1 MKKRFLDANVIVR
14 FLLNDEK
21 NQAKKAKDFF
31 ETTVKNKEK
40 LVITPLVLAE
50 VIYVL
55 EKFGQASK
63 EEISKIL
70 ISFLNLP
77 IIIVEEK
84 KILLDALLLYSKLK
98 INFVDCYHLS
108 LCQTFGIEEIF
119 SFDEDF
125 KKASFVKSV
134 SP

>member
-1 MKKRFLDANVIVR
+1 LLVVKIFFMKKRFLDTNVIVR

-55 EKFGQASK
+55 EKFG
-63 EEISKIL
+63 
-70 ISFLNLP
+70 
-77 IIIVEEK
+77 
-84 KILLDALLLYSKLK
+84 
-98 INFVDCYHLS
+98 
-108 LCQTFGIEEIF
+108 
-119 SFDEDF
+119 
-125 KKASFVKSV
+125 
-134 SP
+134 